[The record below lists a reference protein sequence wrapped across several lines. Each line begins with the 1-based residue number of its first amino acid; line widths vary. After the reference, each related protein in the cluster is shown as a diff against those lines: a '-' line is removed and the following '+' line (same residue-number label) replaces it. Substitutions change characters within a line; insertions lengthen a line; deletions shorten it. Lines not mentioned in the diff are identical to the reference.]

1 MIYEVIYHVEIN
13 AKSKKDMERKAE
25 QIGTIFTQAIK
36 KRVIPIGYQN
46 KEEINDNQQKLVW
59 NYDKNFK
66 NRWEKSWGVL
76 GYRQWLYILTTSCGH
91 NPFAK
96 SWQRQNKRVRKMNLM
111 ILSEIIE
118 MYEKITIQTRQITVK
133 DLDDS
138 KISFIGSD
146 GLRLTVNS
154 KEDVFISI
162 KDIRAVY
169 GKNRRG

>member
-1 MIYEVIYHVEIN
+1 
-13 AKSKKDMERKAE
+13 
-25 QIGTIFTQAIK
+25 
-36 KRVIPIGYQN
+36 
-46 KEEINDNQQKLVW
+46 
-59 NYDKNFK
+59 
-66 NRWEKSWGVL
+66 
-76 GYRQWLYILTTSCGH
+76 
-91 NPFAK
+91 
-96 SWQRQNKRVRKMNLM
+96 MNLM

-138 KISFIGSD
+138 KISFLGSNW
-146 GLRLTVNS
+146 LRLTVNS